1 MHHFFIVYSIP
12 FYCGID
18 YTIILIFTYIGEMT
32 EMLRFGEAV
41 TKKRKLILVIAVLL
55 LIPSLMGIMATRINY
70 DVLSYLPD
78 DIQTIKGQDIL
89 LDEFGKGGFSMV
101 MVDGMENKDV
111 ATLKSKIEKVDH
123 VDSVV
128 WYDSIMD
135 LSVPEDMI
143 PDSVY
148 KDFNIGDT
156 TLMAVF
162 FDTGTSADESLQ
174 AVKDIKHI
182 GGKQCFVSGMT
193 AFVSDLKDLA
203 EKEEPVYVLI
213 AVVLACIVLAIFMD
227 SWIIPVLFIAGIGM
241 AILYNLGSNVFM
253 GEISYI
259 TKALSAVLQLGVTM
273 DYSIF
278 LWHSYEE
285 QQQIYPDDKNKAMSH
300 AIASTLTSVAGSS
313 LTTIAGFLALCFMT
327 FTLGMDLGI
336 VMAKGVLLGV
346 IGCVTILPSLILTFE
361 KLINKTRHRG
371 VLPKFDKLSNIV
383 TKKPGVF
390 VVIFIVLLIPAYIGY
405 SHTDVYYN
413 LDKSVPQTLPFAVAN
428 EKLGDEFDM
437 NTTHMLLV
445 DADMPKKD
453 VENMMKDIDKVD
465 GVKYTLGM
473 ESIVGPAV
481 PDEMLPSE
489 LTGKVKSSN
498 WQLLVINSEYKVASD
513 NVNKQIDTINK
524 VIDKYDSKGML
535 IGEAPCTKD
544 LISITDKDFK
554 VVNSL
559 SILAIFLIIALTLK
573 SISLPV
579 ILVAVIELAIFIN
592 LGIPFYT
599 GTELPFIASIC
610 ISTIQLGATV
620 DYAILMTTRYKTE
633 RYAGR
638 SKHESIWIAHSTS
651 MPSVVVSAL
660 SFFAA
665 TFGVGIY
672 SDIDIISSLCTLMAR
687 GAIVSLLV
695 VMFILPSAF
704 MIFDKLII
712 KTSKGFI
719 NKGGNA
725 DTLPESD
732 PASGGQAQ

>member
-1 MHHFFIVYSIP
+1 
-12 FYCGID
+12 
-18 YTIILIFTYIGEMT
+18 
-32 EMLRFGEAV
+32 MLKFGEAI
-41 TKKRKLILVIAVLL
+41 TRKRKLILVIAVLL
-55 LIPSLMGIMATRINY
+55 LIPSVFGIMATRINY
-70 DVLSYLPD
+70 DVLAYLPD
-78 DIQTIKGQDIL
+78 DIETIKGQNIL
-89 LDEFGKGGFSMV
+89 LDDFGKGGFSMV
-101 MVDGMENKDV
+101 MVDGMQNKDV
-111 ATLKSKIEKVDH
+111 AEMKAEIEKVDH
-123 VDSVV
+123 VDSVI
-128 WYDSIMD
+128 WYDSILD
-135 LSVPEDMI
+135 LSVPEEMI
-143 PDSVY
+143 PDSIY
-148 KDFNIGDT
+148 EEFNNGDT

-162 FDTGTSADESLQ
+162 FDTGTSEDESLQ
-174 AVKDIKHI
+174 AVKAIRHI
-182 GGKQCFVSGMT
+182 GGQQCFVSSMT

-203 EKEEPVYVLI
+203 EKEEPIYVLL
-213 AVVLACIVLAIFMD
+213 AVILACIVLAIFMD

-241 AILYNLGSNVFM
+241 AILYNLGSNIFM

-285 QQQIYPDDKNKAMSH
+285 QQGIYPDDKNKAMSH
-300 AIASTLTSVAGSS
+300 AIANTLTSVAGSS

-327 FTLGMDLGI
+327 FTLGIDLGI

-361 KLINKTRHRG
+361 KLINKTRHKG
-371 VLPKFDKLSNIV
+371 VLPRFDKLSNIV
-383 TKKPGVF
+383 TRKPGIFVAIF
-390 VVIFIVLLIPAYIGY
+390 VVLLVPAYIGY
-405 SHTDVYYN
+405 SNTDVYYN
-413 LDKSVPQTLPFAVAN
+413 LDKSVPQSLPFAVAN

-437 NTTHMLLV
+437 NSTHMLLI
-445 DADMPKKD
+445 DSDMPKKD
-453 VENMMKDIDKVD
+453 ISSMMKEIDKVE
-465 GVKYTLGM
+465 GVKYTLGL
-473 ESIVGPAV
+473 ESIVGPAF
-481 PDEMLPSE
+481 PDEMLPDE
-489 LTGKVKSSN
+489 LAGTVRSDN
-498 WQLLVINSEYKVASD
+498 WQLLIINSEYKVASD
-513 NVNKQIDTINK
+513 EVNNQINVINK
-524 VIDKYDSKGML
+524 VVDKYDSKGML

-544 LISITDKDFK
+544 LINITDKDFK

-559 SILAIFLIIALTLK
+559 SIIAIFLIIALTLK

-592 LGIPFYT
+592 LGIPCYT

-620 DYAILMTTRYKTE
+620 DYAILMTTRYKME
-633 RYAGR
+633 RYSGKPKR
-638 SKHESIWIAHSTS
+638 ESIRIAHSTS

-704 MIFDKLII
+704 MLFDKLIL
-712 KTSKGFI
+712 KTSRGFI
-719 NKGGNA
+719 RKIGAPDPSA
-725 DTLPESD
+725 DPSAGSET
-732 PASGGQAQ
+732 ASGGQA

>member
-1 MHHFFIVYSIP
+1 
-12 FYCGID
+12 
-18 YTIILIFTYIGEMT
+18 
-32 EMLRFGEAV
+32 
-41 TKKRKLILVIAVLL
+41 
-55 LIPSLMGIMATRINY
+55 
-70 DVLSYLPD
+70 
-78 DIQTIKGQDIL
+78 
-89 LDEFGKGGFSMV
+89 
-101 MVDGMENKDV
+101 
-111 ATLKSKIEKVDH
+111 
-123 VDSVV
+123 
-128 WYDSIMD
+128 
-135 LSVPEDMI
+135 
-143 PDSVY
+143 
-148 KDFNIGDT
+148 
-156 TLMAVF
+156 
-162 FDTGTSADESLQ
+162 
-174 AVKDIKHI
+174 
-182 GGKQCFVSGMT
+182 MT

-213 AVVLACIVLAIFMD
+213 AVVLACVVLAIFMD

-300 AIASTLTSVAGSS
+300 AIANTLTSVAGSS

-361 KLINKTRHRG
+361 KLINKTRHKG

-428 EKLGDEFDM
+428 EKLADEFDM

-453 VENMMKDIDKVD
+453 VESMMKEIDKVD

-473 ESIVGPAV
+473 ESIVGPTV

-513 NVNKQIDTINK
+513 DVNRQIDTINK
-524 VIDKYDSKGML
+524 VVDKYDSKGML

-599 GTELPFIASIC
+599 GTELSFISSIC

-633 RYAGR
+633 RYAGK

-665 TFGVGIY
+665 TFGVGVY
-672 SDIDIISSLCTLMAR
+672 SDIDIISSLCALMAR

-719 NKGGNA
+719 NKGGDA
-725 DTLPESD
+725 DTLSGPD
-732 PASGGQAQ
+732 AASGGQAQ